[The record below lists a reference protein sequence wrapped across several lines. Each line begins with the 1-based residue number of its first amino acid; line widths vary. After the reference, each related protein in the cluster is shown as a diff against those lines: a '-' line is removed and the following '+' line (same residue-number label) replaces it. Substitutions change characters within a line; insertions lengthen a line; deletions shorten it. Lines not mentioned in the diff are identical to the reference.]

1 MKIVVLG
8 GGISTERH
16 VSLVTGTAVCKAL
29 RSLGHQAILV
39 DLYMGL
45 EEYDGAL
52 ADAFDAPDGFI
63 GQVAIG
69 KTAPDL
75 EKVKASRKMQGPS
88 RIGKNVLELCRLA
101 DCGPARSRAPWP
113 WTRR

>member
-29 RSLGHQAILV
+29 RALGHKAVFV

-45 EEYDGAL
+45 EDYDGEL
-52 ADAFDAPDGFI
+52 AAAFDAPDGFV
-63 GQVAIG
+63 GQVASARPHR
-69 KTAPDL
+69 T
-75 EKVKASRKMQGPS
+75 SR
-88 RIGKNVLELCRLA
+88 R
-101 DCGPARSRAPWP
+101 
-113 WTRR
+113 